1 MRKASVK
8 HIFTY
13 KVAQDSSDMVRS
25 IKQVKKDFM
34 DSGTSIAE
42 WARDNNF
49 SPDLVYRI
57 LKNNK
62 IPCRGESHKIAIK
75 LGIKE
80 ENI

>member
-1 MRKASVK
+1 MIK
-8 HIFTY
+8 
-13 KVAQDSSDMVRS
+13 S
-25 IKQVKKDFM
+25 IKQVRDDFIK
-34 DSGTSIAE
+34 SGISIAE

-62 IPCRGESHKIAIK
+62 VPRRGESHKIAVK

-80 ENI
+80 QKHMD